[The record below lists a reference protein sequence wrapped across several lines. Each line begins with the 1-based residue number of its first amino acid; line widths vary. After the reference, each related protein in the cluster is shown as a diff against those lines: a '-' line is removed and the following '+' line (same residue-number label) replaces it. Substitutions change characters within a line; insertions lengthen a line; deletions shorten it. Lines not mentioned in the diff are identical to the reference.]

1 MPSPLAALDEELFDL
16 QTRLNESDGAD
27 ECEQLASRVA
37 ELIAAI
43 NATPPGSLDDCVVKL
58 SRLADPDI
66 GIEVGECVDDMAS
79 MRQVIA
85 YLAEFVAVTE
95 AASGARRQLR
105 SSATAA
111 LT

>member
-16 QTRLNESDGAD
+16 QTGLNESDGAD

-43 NATPPGSLDDCVVKL
+43 NATPPGSLD
-58 SRLADPDI
+58 
-66 GIEVGECVDDMAS
+66 ECVDDMAS